1 MSEFWLLILYG
12 KAVLAWQTRRSQ
24 AWSWTEGSRGQSL
37 VENIGQLVK
46 DPLGRFVA
54 LKWLIVTVIN
64 DEGLQLQHAA
74 KDVYFSRISTWYLA
88 AAVHNDPGVNACPSP
103 LNQ

>member
-1 MSEFWLLILYG
+1 MSEFWLLIRYG

-24 AWSWTEGSRGQSL
+24 AWSWIEGSRGQSL

-54 LKWLIVTVIN
+54 LKWLIVTVID
-64 DEGLQLQHAA
+64 DEGLQLHNAA
-74 KDVYFSRISTWYLA
+74 TDVYFSRISTWQLQ
-88 AAVHNDPGVNACPSP
+88 STTT
-103 LNQ
+103 LE

>member
-1 MSEFWLLILYG
+1 MSEFWLLIRYG
-12 KAVLAWQTRRSQ
+12 KAVLGWQTRRSQ
-24 AWSWTEGSRGQSL
+24 AWSWIEGSRGQSW

-54 LKWLIVTVIN
+54 LKWLIVTVID

-74 KDVYFSRISTWYLA
+74 KDVYFSRISTW
-88 AAVHNDPGVNACPSP
+88 
-103 LNQ
+103 